1 MKVDSIENA
10 SYVLSVGNI
19 DMTDVSEDK
28 KQKGCQQLSD
38 ERLALI
44 RQRIKEKFYDQ
55 DEILNEVAGNM
66 LKSPK
71 LQSFLKDSR
80 KKG

>member
-1 MKVDSIENA
+1 MKVDSLENA
-10 SYVLSVGNI
+10 SYVLSVGELT
-19 DMTDVSEDK
+19 MSESSEGK

-55 DEILNEVAGNM
+55 DEILEEVAGNM
-66 LKSPK
+66 LKSPQFK
-71 LQSFLKDSR
+71 QFLKNYR
-80 KKG
+80 NKG